1 MSFFNSYQY
10 FIDNI
15 PLPRAKGTVRQ
26 TYGEDHPHILDLRA
40 GYVHHRLP
48 AWNEVDDRCH
58 ERQITVPVAPC
69 KPM

>member
-26 TYGEDHPHILDLRA
+26 TYGEDHRHQTYGEDHRHIFHLRA

-48 AWNEVDDRCH
+48 AWREADD
-58 ERQITVPVAPC
+58 
-69 KPM
+69 